1 MEIRNLG
8 ASGLK
13 ISAIAY
19 GNWLTHGSQV
29 EEDAALSC
37 VRQALDEGI
46 TTFDTADVYAN
57 TAAESVLGK
66 ALAGERREGLE
77 IFTKVFWPTGPGAHN
92 DKGLGRK
99 HILESIDGSLRR
111 LGTDYVDLY
120 QAHRYDHGTP
130 LEETMVAFA
139 DVVRAGKA
147 LYIGVSEWRA
157 EEIRAAAE
165 LARELR
171 VPLVS
176 NQPQY
181 SLLWRVIE
189 PEVVPTCRELG
200 IGQIVWSPIAQGVL
214 TGKYLPGQAPPT
226 GSRATDDKGGADM
239 ISRWL
244 EDDVLERVQ
253 QLRPIAD
260 GVGLSLAQLA
270 VAWVLQNDNV
280 SAAIIG
286 ASRPEQVTENV
297 KAAGVEL
304 DAATLSAIDDVVS
317 QGAGRHL
324 GPGTDE
330 VAEALAVDLRK
341 LLADLDLGLGHP
353 HELHLQRA
361 DDGVVGRALERLV
374 GEAADELLAE
384 PEPQHHHV
392 DDHEEE
398 RRHHD
403 HVARL
408 LQRRVAGVAEDHGDD
423 EQRDQ
428 QLDDA
433 EPAVDVVADEPP
445 QRTAVAGEEVLL
457 VTGLHALADRPAALG
472 LHLARTGGHL
482 LAGARRAGACLR
494 ERLSLL
500 ALGRGAA
507 LASGLGLDDLDVG
520 LGLRTAEQAHCP
532 RFSTVLVSLGGSC
545 RAGRASAEARPA
557 PPARSAG
564 RPRSG

>member
-29 EEDAALSC
+29 EEDAALAC
-37 VRQALDEGI
+37 VRQALEEGI

-92 DKGLGRK
+92 DKGLSRK
-99 HILESIDGSLRR
+99 HIMESIDGSLRR

-181 SLLWRVIE
+181 SMLWRVIE
-189 PEVVPTCRELG
+189 AEVVPTSRELG
-200 IGQIVWSPIAQGVL
+200 IGQVVWSPIAQGVL
-214 TGKYLPGQAPPT
+214 TGKYLPGQAPPA

-244 EDDVLERVQ
+244 EDDVLEKVQ

-260 GVGLSLAQLA
+260 EVGLTLAQLA

-280 SAAIIG
+280 AAAIIG

-297 KAAGVEL
+297 KAAGVVL
-304 DAATLSAIDDVVS
+304 DEATMRAIDDVV
-317 QGAGRHL
+317 
-324 GPGTDE
+324 GPVVTSDP
-330 VAEALAVDLRK
+330 ALTRS
-341 LLADLDLGLGHP
+341 P
-353 HELHLQRA
+353 
-361 DDGVVGRALERLV
+361 RL
-374 GEAADELLAE
+374 
-384 PEPQHHHV
+384 
-392 DDHEEE
+392 
-398 RRHHD
+398 
-403 HVARL
+403 
-408 LQRRVAGVAEDHGDD
+408 
-423 EQRDQ
+423 
-428 QLDDA
+428 
-433 EPAVDVVADEPP
+433 
-445 QRTAVAGEEVLL
+445 
-457 VTGLHALADRPAALG
+457 
-472 LHLARTGGHL
+472 
-482 LAGARRAGACLR
+482 
-494 ERLSLL
+494 
-500 ALGRGAA
+500 
-507 LASGLGLDDLDVG
+507 
-520 LGLRTAEQAHCP
+520 
-532 RFSTVLVSLGGSC
+532 
-545 RAGRASAEARPA
+545 
-557 PPARSAG
+557 
-564 RPRSG
+564 